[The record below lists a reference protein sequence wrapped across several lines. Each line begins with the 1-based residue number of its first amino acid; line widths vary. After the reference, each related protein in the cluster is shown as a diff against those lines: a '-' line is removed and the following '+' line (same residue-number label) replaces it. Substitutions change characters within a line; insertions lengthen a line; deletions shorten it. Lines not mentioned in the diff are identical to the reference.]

1 MKLDILKSLSALS
14 LVMVISYSVLL
25 GQCKEI
31 TINYPQ
37 WMKLT
42 HNNTNNDN
50 NCLGKYNYNKG
61 IVPNV
66 VLYSILI
73 IVLYLF
79 NSYKSSNYYQLFTI
93 LVILLT
99 IVFSLHLIKISND
112 SLRLSLFVYNDDI
125 HIRKNSKLLLLFA
138 CISLVISV
146 LALTQVIAIN
156 LKPTTIMMILTL
168 MTGIASV
175 FYIIIFD
182 SKLSKEMKKG
192 LKRDINWNG
201 ILITNSVVF
210 IIFGLLFAFGQL
222 KLKNTP
228 FKNLLMMFFVVM
240 IGLNSYLIYDSN
252 EVLSGTSLLE
262 EKMKV
267 KSSGLTLLKTYSTGI
282 LSIASISL
290 VLFLMCII
298 YFS

>member
-1 MKLDILKSLSALS
+1 
-14 LVMVISYSVLL
+14 
-25 GQCKEI
+25 
-31 TINYPQ
+31 
-37 WMKLT
+37 
-42 HNNTNNDN
+42 
-50 NCLGKYNYNKG
+50 
-61 IVPNV
+61 
-66 VLYSILI
+66 
-73 IVLYLF
+73 
-79 NSYKSSNYYQLFTI
+79 
-93 LVILLT
+93 
-99 IVFSLHLIKISND
+99 LIKISND